1 MNKDIIKDLDLE
13 FLFLK
18 IIVDNREFFI
28 IMDNVL

>member
-18 IIVDNREFFI
+18 IIVDNWEFFI